1 MSAEV
6 ISMEEFNDSK
16 IERMSPYEDE
26 QFTKDFEWAQE
37 QSHEAVHLAGNTIRV
52 LLLIHHLVE
61 DTLLHCE
68 GLPED
73 AMADIKE
80 GFKEYVDSGIN
91 SFENPTT
98 CPHCS
103 GE

>member
-16 IERMSPYEDE
+16 IERMSPYGDE

-37 QSHEAVHLAGNTIRV
+37 QSHEAVHIAGNTIRV

-73 AMADIKE
+73 AMASIKE

-98 CPHCS
+98 CSHCS

>member
-16 IERMSPYEDE
+16 IERMSPYGDE

-73 AMADIKE
+73 AMASIKE

>member
-73 AMADIKE
+73 AMASIKE

-98 CPHCS
+98 CSHCS

>member
-6 ISMEEFNDSK
+6 ISMEEFNNAK
-16 IERMSPYEDE
+16 VEKMGPYEDE
-26 QFTKDFEWAQE
+26 QFTKAFEWAQE
-37 QSHEAVHLAGNTIRV
+37 QSHKAVHLAGNTISV

-68 GLPED
+68 GLPKE

-80 GFKEYVDSGIN
+80 SFKTYVDSGIE
-91 SFENPTT
+91 SFESPNV
-98 CPHCS
+98 CEEC

>member
-16 IERMSPYEDE
+16 IERMSPYGDE

-37 QSHEAVHLAGNTIRV
+37 QSHEAVHIAGNTIRV

-73 AMADIKE
+73 AMASIKE